1 MLHVSTLSI
10 KTAWLANLSYV
21 VLGFSKRGVFNAY
34 IRNTFH
40 CCLIARMT
48 KSMPF
53 LFEIILIITNMKHVK
68 FFIVYIV
75 ILILNICVTVLF
87 VIHTTSDFLL
97 GIPHRN

>member
-1 MLHVSTLSI
+1 
-10 KTAWLANLSYV
+10 
-21 VLGFSKRGVFNAY
+21 
-34 IRNTFH
+34 
-40 CCLIARMT
+40 
-48 KSMPF
+48 MPS

-97 GIPHRN
+97 GIPHQN